1 MLFVITHIPL
11 IHTPEAAAGGVNQT
25 VCAPAVPA
33 FSIIVCGVLA
43 VCAEANGTWRLV
55 RPTRIANTNK
65 TGAIFLPIKLR
76 PLQTIVLVAK
86 EAINFA
92 TSVNSDKT
100 QTSFSAR
107 SSCFVP
113 PALSGHFS
121 IDHFRRQL
129 LEGKKTQNQRVSSPA
144 ECYLITFH
152 SNVIIQSYW

>member
-1 MLFVITHIPL
+1 MLLVLTHMPL
-11 IHTPEAAAGGVNQT
+11 IHTPEAAGGGVNQT

-65 TGAIFLPIKLR
+65 TGAIFLLIKLR

-92 TSVNSDKT
+92 RSVNSDET

-107 SSCFVP
+107 CSCSMP
-113 PALSGHFS
+113 PAPSGDFQS
-121 IDHFRRQL
+121 TTF
-129 LEGKKTQNQRVSSPA
+129 GGSTKKKLQTQ
-144 ECYLITFH
+144 
-152 SNVIIQSYW
+152 